1 VLITGA
7 YPGVKVYGTA
17 PVDTVEG
24 KTAATERLDLLG
36 LERAAR
42 ERKGLACV
50 CVFFARTPFLAS
62 KVHASQRQGFVAV
75 PVGNNWPKEKVKRKY
90 LL

>member
-1 VLITGA
+1 MNVVSKGCQGILNPINGNF
-7 YPGVKVYGTA
+7 G
-17 PVDTVEG
+17 G
-24 KTAATERLDLLG
+24 KLTECVCV
-36 LERAAR
+36 
-42 ERKGLACV
+42 CV